1 MRNTRVIRA
10 VRFALAA
17 AAVLAGCPLA
27 ATGQGLYKAEKGPY
41 AVGERE
47 ATWHD
52 ASRNRDVPV
61 KIYMPRVEEGK
72 EDKEGQAARLPHI
85 EGEKFPVIVFSHG
98 LGASRET
105 YQYFGEHMASHGY
118 LVIHPQ
124 HAGSDT
130 PAVRDE
136 LRGRM
141 RDPSKKRKE
150 KETGNSDDVDERLR
164 GGFIVEETSD
174 PENLRNRPL
183 DVSFVLDYIHKDAEL
198 SKAADMTRVGVAGHS
213 FGSYTALAVAGMTVE
228 MPKGDENAKEGP
240 AKAQSTHKTA
250 RVATEFAEPWVK
262 AAIAMSPQGS
272 GMMGVKAGAWE
283 SIHIPT
289 LMLTGTRDMGPGG
302 RAAEFRREAFDDL
315 KGIDAYLVILKDATH
330 MTFGGKAGPLRQSSE
345 EKYVREIDAACT
357 AFCDAY
363 LKGDEKALAWL
374 KGGMKT
380 AMEGTVEE
388 KSAAAGAQAP
398 SGH

>member
-1 MRNTRVIRA
+1 M
-10 VRFALAA
+10 AA
-17 AAVLAGCPLA
+17 ALIAGCPLGA
-27 ATGQGLYKAEKGPY
+27 IGQELYKADAGPY

-52 ASRNRDVPV
+52 AARNRDVPV

-72 EDKEGQAARLPHI
+72 KDKGGQAGRPPHM

-124 HAGSDT
+124 HSGSDT

-136 LRGRM
+136 LRERM
-141 RDPSKKRKE
+141 RDPSKKTKE
-150 KETGNSDDVDERLR
+150 KETGNSDDVEERFR
-164 GGFIVEETSD
+164 GGMIVENTSD
-174 PENLRNRPL
+174 PENLRNRPR
-183 DVSFVLDYIHKDAEL
+183 DISFVLDQVEKDAEL
-198 SKAADMTRVGVAGHS
+198 SKVADMTKVAVAGHS
-213 FGSYTALAVAGMTVE
+213 FGSYTALAVAGMTVD
-228 MPKGDENAKEGP
+228 MPKEDGGRDAHP
-240 AKAQSTHKTA
+240 AGKVERAPTQ
-250 RVATEFAEPWVK
+250 FADPRVK

-289 LMLTGTRDMGPGG
+289 LMLTGTHDMGVGG
-302 RAAEFRREAFDDL
+302 KAEDFRREAFDDL
-315 KGIDAYLVILKDATH
+315 KGVDSYLVVLKDATH
-330 MTFGGKAGPLRQSSE
+330 MTFGGKTGPLRAKQE
-345 EKYVREIDAACT
+345 EKYVEEIDAACT

-363 LKGDEKALAWL
+363 VKGDEKALAWL
-374 KGGMKT
+374 RGGMKT
-380 AMEGTVEE
+380 AMEGAVEE
-388 KSAAAGAQAP
+388 KSVAAGGPAP